1 MLCTPKL
8 FSSVKKNVSPEG
20 PPIGVTPLL
29 LLLRDPGDGER
40 EVSDDGRDL
49 GRAPDVAAV
58 VVPGPE
64 DDGGGEAEE
73 AKTSSKG
80 RMAVVFVARQTHR
93 Y

>member
-1 MLCTPKL
+1 M
-8 FSSVKKNVSPEG
+8 SPEG

-40 EVSDDGRDL
+40 ELSDDGRDL
-49 GRAPDVAAV
+49 GRAPEVAAGEA
-58 VVPGPE
+58 PGAE
-64 DDGGGEAEE
+64 EDGGGEAEE

-80 RMAVVFVARQTHR
+80 RMAVLSSAPQRHG